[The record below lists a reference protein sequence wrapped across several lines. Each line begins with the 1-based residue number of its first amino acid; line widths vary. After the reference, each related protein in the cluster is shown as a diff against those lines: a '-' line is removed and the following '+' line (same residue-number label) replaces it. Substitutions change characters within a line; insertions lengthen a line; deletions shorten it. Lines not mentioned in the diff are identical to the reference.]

1 MMLNVL
7 KEFSLSQVIAL
18 YMECRLDKRLCK
30 YTIYIKTNIS
40 KFLSINLIMIIPINS
55 ISNYPLYRTG
65 KFSVT
70 RAEFVWT
77 EMGE

>member
-40 KFLSINLIMIIPINS
+40 KIRFIKFNYDYYNEFNLKLSTLPYWQI
-55 ISNYPLYRTG
+55 
-65 KFSVT
+65 
-70 RAEFVWT
+70 
-77 EMGE
+77 